1 MSRYVLF
8 ACLGAALMPGGRA
21 VHADAVLL
29 LIDTTFGSTENTGSR
44 ATVTLDFS
52 EDGLDDLLAVTLEN
66 TTPAEIGSSLT
77 AVGLELPDSLSLAV
91 SFAPGGEGSYF
102 DTLTFDDSISPG
114 WLDAPVGYDVM
125 LTSDG
130 HFEGGG
136 SAGAPTEGE
145 SETVVLTLGDTG
157 WSPSELAAAFAGYYA
172 DLTGDYVV
180 GRFHA
185 VGPDGEDS
193 DKVGGRVPEPGSL
206 VLLGLGALGLLHRKG
221 RRRSGLPAD

>member
-1 MSRYVLF
+1 MSRYVLLV
-8 ACLGAALMPGGRA
+8 CLGAALMPGWVVR
-21 VHADAVLL
+21 ADAIHLF
-29 LIDTTFGSTENTGSR
+29 IDPACGSTEHTGSR
-44 ATVTLDFS
+44 ATITLDFT

-77 AVGLELPDSLSLAV
+77 AVGFELPDSLSLAV
-91 SFAPGGEGSYF
+91 SFFPEGEGSYF

-114 WLDAPVGYDVM
+114 WLDAPGGYDVM

-130 HFEGGG
+130 GFEGGD

-145 SETVVLTLGDTG
+145 SETVILTLGDTG

-172 DLTGDYVV
+172 DLTSNYVV

-185 VGPDGEDS
+185 VGPDGEGS
-193 DKVGGRVPEPGSL
+193 DKVGGRVPEPASL
-206 VLLGLGALGLLHRKG
+206 VLLGLGALGLLLHRRG
-221 RRRSGLPAD
+221 GSLSVLRGE